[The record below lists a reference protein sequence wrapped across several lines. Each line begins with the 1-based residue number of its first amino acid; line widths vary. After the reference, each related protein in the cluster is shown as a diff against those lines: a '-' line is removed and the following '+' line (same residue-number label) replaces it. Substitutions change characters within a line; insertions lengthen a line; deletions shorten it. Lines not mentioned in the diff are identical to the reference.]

1 MPGDAGPSSVMVRP
15 YDPDA
20 DRAALWALKAAF
32 ETALG
37 DTGGDAKAET
47 YAAKLS
53 DAYRARWLAWVDR
66 CVAARAD
73 CVTVA
78 EAGPGS
84 GNAVGD
90 GAGAGGDEND
100 VGDVAGPGGD
110 DSADG
115 GPTLVGY
122 VFVLPERL
130 AFVWDA
136 AVVNELYLARAYRG
150 TGVADDLMTAAVDVA
165 RRQDLPLD
173 RLLLDVDP
181 ENARAAAFYDRHGF
195 EPWGEIVARPLGE
208 D

>member
-1 MPGDAGPSSVMVRP
+1 MPGDAGSSSVSVRP
-15 YDPDA
+15 YDPEA

-37 DTGGDAKAET
+37 DAGGDAKAET

-78 EAGPGS
+78 EARPG
-84 GNAVGD
+84 GD
-90 GAGAGGDEND
+90 GNN
-100 VGDVAGPGGD
+100 VGEVDAGPGGD

-136 AVVNELYLARAYRG
+136 AVVNELYLAPAYRG